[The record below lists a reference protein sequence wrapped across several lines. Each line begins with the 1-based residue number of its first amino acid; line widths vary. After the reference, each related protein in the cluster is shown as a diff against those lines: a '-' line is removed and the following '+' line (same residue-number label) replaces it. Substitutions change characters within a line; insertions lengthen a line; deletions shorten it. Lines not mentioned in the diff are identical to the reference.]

1 MFAWSSVANV
11 NLAHSNFCWFT
22 EGFPLTSAKL
32 VNIYTDIENEYP
44 PAITSLLHVYRKGV
58 NIHHQNLNYVGKY
71 GY

>member
-1 MFAWSSVANV
+1 MFAWSSVAHV

-58 NIHHQNLNYVGKY
+58 NFHHQNLNYVGKY